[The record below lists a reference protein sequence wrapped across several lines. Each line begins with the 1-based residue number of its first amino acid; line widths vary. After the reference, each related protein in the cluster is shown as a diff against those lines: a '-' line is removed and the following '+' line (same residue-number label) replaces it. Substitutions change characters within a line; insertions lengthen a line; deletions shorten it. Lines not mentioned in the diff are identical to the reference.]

1 MDTYSDNPI
10 LKISDDLL
18 NRRDYA
24 MRIAKFLITE
34 KSADGMTVSING
46 KWGSGKTSF
55 INLIKQSIDILCSDG
70 NVVHPMIINFSPWN
84 ATSSDMM
91 IQQFFECL
99 KSNFSFNRYK
109 KLLKI
114 ISVTLST
121 INIACDFVPIPK
133 IASKIVSSIEKGFK
147 KYVDSYNKDEEL
159 ETVKNK
165 VDNCLKLSP
174 YRFIVFVDDI
184 DRLNDEEIVLLIQLV
199 KSVCSFS
206 NITYVLSYDKDVV
219 SEALKEQQSYID
231 GDKYLEKIVQVEF
244 DVPSIMHSRVINILS
259 KDLDLLLEKHFNEQV
274 SRDITTYYSFGLFS
288 QIETIRDEKRFVN
301 RLNFEI
307 DSFADE
313 IDIADLVAITYLRC
327 IDKRIID
334 IFISYQ
340 QFLFGGNSSLGRN
353 NENKLSEIKN
363 NFFNE
368 LKDTRLELN
377 DNHRFLIEHMFPN
390 MFTEYHYNEDQHIAG
405 KLCYP
410 SIFHKYLQ
418 MDFDDD
424 DFSLG
429 SIKKMLEFNS
439 FDEFDGF
446 YKNITNGNQGKRLL
460 QILKA
465 YSEKC
470 ENCKHF
476 EIIFQFLFTKLG
488 SMSYARPF
496 FFVEKDFF
504 VGEIVKSAIKNIGQ
518 DNVEKILKLSIN
530 NYSDLYSLCVLF
542 FLSTEEKESKI
553 NFSDSLVCVIK
564 ERLGVLIDDYL
575 KNNILSKQYRSEFV
589 IRIAIDY
596 YSDMVKNIVKESNEE
611 WLSHFIS
618 SSIYISSVHS
628 NYIHLLY
635 GYDEKRMFSIV
646 DKSLINIDKMIG
658 NSTSAK
664 EKQRLIVFKM
674 QINGERPKEHNMFY
688 AEEIQSFCDKN
699 SIRFDVSDSNE
710 NS

>member
-1 MDTYSDNPI
+1 MDTYSDNPV

-18 NRRDYA
+18 NRQDYA
-24 MRIAKFLITE
+24 MRIAKFLIAP
-34 KSADGMTVSING
+34 KSADGMTISING

-55 INLIKQSIDILCSDG
+55 INLIKQSIGILCSDG
-70 NVVHPMIINFSPWN
+70 DIIHPMIINFSPWN
-84 ATSSDMM
+84 ATSSDKM
-91 IQQFFECL
+91 IQQFLECL
-99 KSNFSFNRYK
+99 KNNFSFNRYET
-109 KLLKI
+109 LLKGIGVALSAINIVCDFAPIPKVASKI
-114 ISVTLST
+114 IS
-121 INIACDFVPIPK
+121 N
-133 IASKIVSSIEKGFK
+133 IEKSFK
-147 KYVDSYNKDEEL
+147 NYVDSYNKDEEL

-174 YRFIVFVDDI
+174 YRFIVFIDDI

-199 KSVCSFS
+199 KSVCGFS

-219 SEALKEQQSYID
+219 SEALKEQQSYVD

-244 DVPSIMHSRVINILS
+244 DIPSIMHSKVIDILS
-259 KDLDLLLEKHFNEQV
+259 KDLDLLLEKHFSEQV

-288 QIETIRDEKRFVN
+288 QIETIRDEKRFIN
-301 RLNFEI
+301 RLYFEI
-307 DSFADE
+307 DSFANE

-334 IFISYQ
+334 IFASFQ

-353 NENKLSEIKN
+353 NEDKLNEIKN
-363 NFFNE
+363 NFFDE
-368 LKDTRLELN
+368 LKNTRLKLN
-377 DNHRFLIEHMFPN
+377 DNHRSLIKHMFPN
-390 MFTEYHYNEDQHIAG
+390 MFTEYHYNEEQHIAG
-405 KLCYP
+405 KLCHP
-410 SIFHKYLQ
+410 NIFHKYLQ

-424 DFSLG
+424 DFSLS

-439 FDEFDGF
+439 FDEFDSF

-470 ENCKHF
+470 ENYKHF

-488 SMSYARPF
+488 SMNYARPF

-504 VGEIVKSAIKNIGQ
+504 IGEIVKSAIKNIGQ
-518 DNVEKILKLSIN
+518 ENVEKILKFSII
-530 NYSDLYSLCVLF
+530 NYNDLYSLCVLL
-542 FLSTEEKESKI
+542 FLSTEEKENKI
-553 NFSDSLVCVIK
+553 IFSDSLSDVIK
-564 ERLGVLIDDYL
+564 ERLGVLLDDYL
-575 KNNILSKQYRSEFV
+575 RNNILSKQYRSEFV
-589 IRIAIDY
+589 IRMAIDY
-596 YSDMVKNIVKESNEE
+596 YSEMVKNIVKESNEE

-618 SSIYISSVHS
+618 SSIYISYVHS
-628 NYIHLLY
+628 DYKHLLY
-635 GYDEKRMFSIV
+635 GYDEKRMFSIIN
-646 DKSLINIDKMIG
+646 KSLINIDKMIG
-658 NSTSAK
+658 NTTNAK

-674 QINGERPKEHNMFY
+674 QIDGERPKEHNMFY

-699 SIRFDVSDSNE
+699 SIRFEASDSNE